1 MSDIQTLQKD
11 YEAAQ
16 QNAEKAK
23 LKLEAANADRFKSL
37 PKQVG
42 LKTVDALI
50 KALLPF
56 ASGVTKGKLKG
67 VFERKGTTAK
77 AKPAKATTRKP
88 RAKLDDAARKKI
100 EARLREGKKTAAEV
114 AKEFDVSKATV
125 NDIKAKAKLTKKR
138 K

>member
-1 MSDIQTLQKD
+1 MSDIETLQKE

-23 LKLEAANADRFKSL
+23 LKLKAANADRFKSL

-50 KALLPF
+50 KELLPF

-67 VFERKGTTAK
+67 VFDGKGIAAK
-77 AKPAKATTRKP
+77 ATPAKATTRKP
-88 RAKLDDAARKKI
+88 RAKLDDARRKKI
-100 EARLREGKKTAAEV
+100 EDRLREGQKTAAEV
-114 AKEFDVSKATV
+114 AEEFDVSKATV
-125 NDIKAKAKLTKKR
+125 NDIKAKAKLTKRR